1 MQLLG
6 LLRRELR
13 SECRQ
18 WVEEGDISA
27 EQGNR
32 ILARYGTSLDD
43 GSDGSLAYK
52 VLVGI
57 ALLFVGMALL
67 LLVSANWEDIP
78 RAVRMLGLIGTTLAL
93 NGMGIYQY
101 LKREAGLGWLFV
113 GSISYGASIMLIA
126 QIYHLGEHYP
136 DGLFYWALGIAPMAL
151 LVRSRV
157 LALLMLA
164 VALLWLLNEGKFSPP
179 WEMVLFIAAALGV
192 ARQARSAG
200 LNVVTVAV
208 TVGWLNIL
216 LAWFYGY
223 PWRPDF
229 DTGHFTMNMGLLAL
243 VFMVGHRL
251 APSASAPMR
260 RTATLLSLWSLRG
273 YLILLI
279 PFTFSSAC
287 SAYMKD
293 LQGFSDPGL
302 WLGLMA
308 AIPAALLALRD
319 GGAHPLARGLVMGVP
334 LLLVLFHGMDRE
346 AVAVP
351 MAVMVN
357 LLALVSAI
365 VLIQQGLEKGF
376 SQYFYSGVGLLLVLA
391 MIRYVDLVGD
401 YVGGAVMFLI
411 AAAILYAAA
420 RYWRDRQPP
429 GQGTQGGQ
437 RHE

>member
-13 SECRQ
+13 TECRE
-18 WVEEGDISA
+18 WVADGDISA

-32 ILARYGTSLDD
+32 ILARYGTSLEDS
-43 GSDGSLAYK
+43 GDGSLAYK

-78 RAVRMLGLIGTTLAL
+78 RAVRMLGLVGTTLAL
-93 NGMGIYQY
+93 NAVGVYQH

-136 DGLFYWALGIAPMAL
+136 DGLFYWALGIAPMAV

-164 VALLWLLNEGKFSPP
+164 VAMLWLLNEGKFSPP
-179 WEMVLFIAAALGV
+179 WQMLLFIGAALGV

-208 TVGWLNIL
+208 TVSWLNIL
-216 LAWFYGY
+216 LAWLYGY

-243 VFMVGHRL
+243 LFMVGHRL
-251 APSASAPMR
+251 APSEDAHIR

-273 YLILLI
+273 YLIFLV
-279 PFTFSSAC
+279 PVTFADAFE
-287 SAYMKD
+287 AYLKE
-293 LQGFSDPGL
+293 LQGFADAGL
-302 WLGLMA
+302 WLGLA
-308 AIPAALLALRD
+308 AAVPAGWLAIRD
-319 GGAHPLARGLVMGVP
+319 SAAHPLSRGLVMGLP
-334 LLLVLFHGMDRE
+334 LLLVLFHGMQWE
-346 AVAVP
+346 AIAIP
-351 MAVMVN
+351 MTIMVN

-376 SQYFYSGVGLLLVLA
+376 SQYFYSGVGLLLLLA

-411 AAAILYAAA
+411 AAAILYSAA
-420 RYWRDRQPP
+420 RYWRDRQP
-429 GQGTQGGQ
+429 GAG
-437 RHE
+437 EKADE

>member
-18 WVEEGDISA
+18 WVDDGDISE

-32 ILARYGTSLDD
+32 ILARYGTRLDD
-43 GSDGSLAYK
+43 GSDGSLAYR

-93 NGMGIYQY
+93 NGVGIHQY

-136 DGLFYWALGIAPMAL
+136 DGLFYWALGIAPMAV

-157 LALLMLA
+157 LALLMLVVA
-164 VALLWLLNEGKFSPP
+164 VLWLLNEGKFSPP
-179 WEMVLFIAAALGV
+179 WEMVLFIGAALEV

-208 TVGWLNIL
+208 TVSWLNIL

-223 PWRPDF
+223 PWRPEF
-229 DTGHFTMNMGLLAL
+229 DTGHVTMNMGLLAL
-243 VFMVGHRL
+243 LFMIGHRL
-251 APSASAPMR
+251 APSADAPMR

-273 YLILLI
+273 YLLLLI
-279 PFTFSSAC
+279 PFTFSDAC
-287 SAYMKD
+287 SAYLRD
-293 LQGFSDPGL
+293 LQGFGDPGL
-302 WLGLMA
+302 WVGLLA
-308 AIPAALLALRD
+308 AIPAALLALKE
-319 GGAHPLARGLVMGVP
+319 GVAHPLARGLVIGVP
-334 LLLVLFHGMDRE
+334 LLLLLFHGMDRE
-346 AVAVP
+346 AIAAP
-351 MAVMVN
+351 LAVMVN
-357 LLALVSAI
+357 LLALISAI

-411 AAAILYAAA
+411 AAAILYGAA
-420 RYWRDRQPP
+420 RYWRDRQRQ
-429 GQGTQGGQ
+429 GQDVQGGQ
-437 RHE
+437 GHE

>member
-13 SECRQ
+13 TECRE
-18 WVEEGDISA
+18 WVADGDISA

-32 ILARYGTSLDD
+32 ILARYGTSLEDS
-43 GSDGSLAYK
+43 GDGSLAYK

-78 RAVRMLGLIGTTLAL
+78 RAVRMLGLVGTTLAL
-93 NGMGIYQY
+93 NGVGVYQH

-136 DGLFYWALGIAPMAL
+136 DGLFYWALGIAPMAV

-164 VALLWLLNEGKFSPP
+164 VAMLWLLNEGKFSPP
-179 WEMVLFIAAALGV
+179 WQMLLFIGAALGV

-208 TVGWLNIL
+208 TVSWLNIL

-243 VFMVGHRL
+243 LFMVGHRL
-251 APSASAPMR
+251 APSEDAHIR

-273 YLILLI
+273 YLIFLV
-279 PFTFSSAC
+279 PFTFADAFE
-287 SAYMKD
+287 AYLRE
-293 LQGFSDPGL
+293 LQGFADAGL
-302 WLGLMA
+302 WLGLA
-308 AIPAALLALRD
+308 AAVPAGWLAIRD
-319 GGAHPLARGLVMGVP
+319 SAAHPLSRGLVMGLP
-334 LLLVLFHGMDRE
+334 LLLVLFHGMQWE
-346 AVAVP
+346 AIAIP
-351 MAVMVN
+351 MTIMVN

-376 SQYFYSGVGLLLVLA
+376 SQYFYSGVGLLLLLA

-411 AAAILYAAA
+411 AAAILYSAA
-420 RYWRDRQPP
+420 RYWRDRQP
-429 GQGTQGGQ
+429 GAG
-437 RHE
+437 EKADE

>member
-18 WVEEGDISA
+18 WVQDGDITA
-27 EQGNR
+27 EQGDR
-32 ILARYGTSLDD
+32 ILARYGTRLDD
-43 GSDGSLAYK
+43 VGDGSLAYK
-52 VLVGI
+52 VLVGV

-67 LLVSANWEDIP
+67 LLVSANWEEIP
-78 RAVRMLGLIGTTLAL
+78 RALRMLGLIGMTMAL
-93 NGMGIYQY
+93 NGVGIRYY
-101 LKREAGLGWLFV
+101 LKDGSGLGWLFV

-157 LALLMLA
+157 LALLMLT
-164 VALLWLLNEGKFSPP
+164 VALLWLFNEGKFSPP
-179 WEMVLFIAAALGV
+179 WQMLLFLAAAFGV
-192 ARQARSAG
+192 ARQSASAG
-200 LNVVTVAV
+200 LGVVTVAV
-208 TVGWLNIL
+208 AVCWLNIL
-216 LAWFYGY
+216 LAWIYGY

-229 DTGHFTMNMGLLAL
+229 DTGNLTMNMGLLAL
-243 VFMVGHRL
+243 LFMLGHWL
-251 APSASAPMR
+251 APSALAHR
-260 RTATLLSLWSLRG
+260 RRAATLLSLWALRG

-279 PFTFSSAC
+279 PFTFYEVC
-287 SAYMKD
+287 EAYLRE
-293 LQGFSDPGL
+293 LQGVADPGL
-302 WLGLMA
+302 WFGLLA
-308 AIPAALLALRD
+308 AIPAGLLALRD
-319 GGAHPLARGLVMGVP
+319 SSAHPLSRGLVMGVP
-334 LLLVLFHGMDRE
+334 LVLLMLHGMQWE
-346 AVAVP
+346 AIVLP
-351 MAVMVN
+351 MVILVN

-365 VLIQQGLEKGF
+365 VLIQQGLEKGY

-420 RYWRDRQPP
+420 RYWRDRQL
-429 GQGTQGGQ
+429 QGQGGQ
-437 RHE
+437 RDE